1 VATAA
6 WTAVFARLVSAIA
19 RAVAVMAMLAGMASP
34 VGTADHG
41 RSPADRLRP
50 THFEL
55 VVLAVAALGTA
66 GVVRYPIGEVRFELV
81 VLMAIHGLYP
91 GSDVLILYRIFE
103 RLVRPVVAGLRTS
116 DTGR

>member
-1 VATAA
+1 
-6 WTAVFARLVSAIA
+6 
-19 RAVAVMAMLAGMASP
+19 MLAGMALP
-34 VGTADHG
+34 VGTAHHG

-50 THFEL
+50 THLGL
-55 VVLAVAALGTA
+55 VVLAVAALDTA
-66 GVVRYPIGEVRFELV
+66 GVVRYPIGEVRFALV

-91 GSDVLILYRIFE
+91 GSVLILYRIFE